1 MYKMRENETRATWN
15 GAINLGTGFGTGYLV
30 TRTATGAKEVRQYY
44 ADPET
49 RALPEASGA
58 AARAELAKDV
68 LAIIGENCRALTC
81 ETNTHQMERGKHVRS
96 YIYTVYVTGN
106 LVADLEEMLAS
117 AGYEVVRL
125 TDGTS
130 AWCVCKDGDAIRMR
144 KYED

>member
-1 MYKMRENETRATWN
+1 MYTMRENEIRATWH
-15 GAINLGTGFGTGYLV
+15 GAINLGTEFGTGYLI
-30 TRTATGAKEVRQYY
+30 TRGTTDAKEVRQYY

-49 RALPEASGA
+49 RALHEAPGA

-68 LAIIGENCRALTC
+68 LAIIGEHCRALTC
-81 ETNTHQMERGKHVRS
+81 ETNTHQMEGSKLVRA

-106 LVADLEEMLAS
+106 LADLEEMLAA

-125 TDGTS
+125 ADGTS
-130 AWCVCKDGDAIRMR
+130 ARCILKDGDAIRMR